1 MTSDLK
7 GVRIVVVEDSWHV
20 GRALK
25 NLFEGLG
32 MDVAG
37 PAATTADAEQLIAKH
52 APDVVV
58 IDISLREGEL
68 AYDLIDRL
76 SHRGIRVIVISGYAL
91 LPRADEKAAAVLQ
104 KPFNPSEL
112 LATLR
117 QVIAQK
123 ANH

>member
-7 GVRIVVVEDSWHV
+7 GVRILVVEDSWHV
-20 GRALK
+20 GRALR
-25 NLFEGLG
+25 NLLEGIG

-37 PAATTADAEQLIAKH
+37 PAATAADAEQLIAQR

-58 IDISLREGEL
+58 VDISLRDGEL

-76 SHRGIRVIVISGYAL
+76 HHRGISVIVISGYAL
-91 LPRADEKAAAVLQ
+91 LPLAEEKAAAILQ

-117 QVIAQK
+117 QVTAQK
-123 ANH
+123 ATH